1 MTSAFAEIIKAITP
15 FGLPHAPDVY
25 EGKKKDR
32 WFVYN
37 YADDRGTLDA
47 DDEPSERLVS
57 LQLHLYMPGRE
68 NFLEIKER
76 VRESIFATGEFT
88 YPSVTNLGV
97 TDGKRHIVFEFDG
110 VEERTEKD
118 GI

>member
-1 MTSAFAEIIKAITP
+1 MTSAFAEIIRVITP

-25 EGKKKDR
+25 EGKRKDK

-37 YADDRGTLDA
+37 YADDRGHAEA
-47 DDEPSERLVS
+47 DDEPTDRLVS
-57 LQLHLYMPGRE
+57 MQLHLYLPGRE
-68 NFLEIKER
+68 NFLTLKEQ
-76 VRESIFATGEFT
+76 VREALFSTGEFT
-88 YPSVTNLGV
+88 YPVVTNLGV

-118 GI
+118 GV